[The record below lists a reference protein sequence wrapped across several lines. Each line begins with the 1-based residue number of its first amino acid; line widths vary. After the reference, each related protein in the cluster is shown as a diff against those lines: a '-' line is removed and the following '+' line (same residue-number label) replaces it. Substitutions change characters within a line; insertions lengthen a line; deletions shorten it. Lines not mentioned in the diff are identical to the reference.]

1 MSPPGI
7 VLLPVSKG
15 CHAKQ
20 NGEHRSVMGRTKGT
34 SPTFF
39 AVFCHK
45 KINVTG
51 CSSQVSASERSGRAT
66 ASQWDT
72 CPWPLYWKSVAE
84 LCHARGYT
92 HPGTYTGIDKSLV
105 LLLSF
110 LFVLA
115 EKETLLLGLESF
127 LFTPA
132 TFL

>member
-1 MSPPGI
+1 MALTGHP
-7 VLLPVSKG
+7 K
-15 CHAKQ
+15 K
-20 NGEHRSVMGRTKGT
+20 GRTKGT

-72 CPWPLYWKSVAE
+72 CPWPLHWKSVAQN
-84 LCHARGYT
+84 LARGYT

-115 EKETLLLGLESF
+115 EKETLLLGKLSVHSSDF
-127 LFTPA
+127 PLVTLL
-132 TFL
+132 TDNDHSS